1 MMPAGTRRQR
11 ALRKAL
17 RDLVPLVPL
26 ADAEP
31 IYRRA
36 LSAPA
41 LRGLPPTIAVW
52 LAATSH
58 IRHCHTDYDAL
69 LADGYDRDAAR
80 YFVVDMTNEILTAW
94 GATRLVDADDP
105 ESDEMRDVELPT

>member
-1 MMPAGTRRQR
+1 MTTGTRRQR

-17 RDLVPLVPL
+17 RDLLPLAPL

-31 IYRRA
+31 IYQRA

-58 IRHCHTDYDAL
+58 VRHRHTDYDAL
-69 LADGYDRDAAR
+69 LAEGYDRDAAR
-80 YFVVDMTNEILTAW
+80 YFAIDATNETLTAW
-94 GATRLVDADDP
+94 GATRLVSAEDD
-105 ESDEMRDVELPT
+105 EGGEFTEI